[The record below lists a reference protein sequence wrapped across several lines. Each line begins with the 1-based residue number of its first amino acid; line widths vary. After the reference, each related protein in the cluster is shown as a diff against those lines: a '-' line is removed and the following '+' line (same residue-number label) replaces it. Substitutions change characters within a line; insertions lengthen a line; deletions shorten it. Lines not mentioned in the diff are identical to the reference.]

1 MKIPNYPPRLWT
13 VHGRVM
19 VSPSARVRLVGVEM
33 MVAMGEVA
41 GVDEAKVR
49 RARGR
54 PIGPI
59 PIRPIS
65 NLGLQTSI
73 DQLMHSTYYLSLV
86 VNGDAALAVSL
97 DVNKC
102 VRRQHGRHLERFF
115 LREKFIRNL
124 VLGWCL
130 SKIKLC
136 CFFFQFYVRAFCETQ
151 VKRRDLL
158 NGLVGLVGQ

>member
-1 MKIPNYPPRLWT
+1 MGYFFPKSKNKKFWGVTYSQKLKPEILGWSPIPKSKSDQKVKDLKCKRNYFGGEVVLKIPNYPPRLWT

-54 PIGPI
+54 PIGPM

-65 NLGLQTSI
+65 DLGLQTSI

-86 VNGDAALAVSL
+86 ANGYAAVAVSL
-97 DVNKC
+97 YVNKC
-102 VRRQHGRHLERFF
+102 VRRQHRL
-115 LREKFIRNL
+115 
-124 VLGWCL
+124 
-130 SKIKLC
+130 
-136 CFFFQFYVRAFCETQ
+136 
-151 VKRRDLL
+151 
-158 NGLVGLVGQ
+158 